1 MFAPAGATDGGGIG
15 VGESGLCGEL
25 ESVSGGLGALAL
37 VSRSVCF
44 QYHLFPNVG
53 IASLCQHHSRARL

>member
-1 MFAPAGATDGGGIG
+1 MFAPAGAAEGGSIG

-25 ESVSGGLGALAL
+25 ESVSRVWEAHLLLSG
-37 VSRSVCF
+37 SVRF

-53 IASLCQHHSRARL
+53 VASLCQHHSRARL